1 MNLKRIFAAT
11 LTCAACA
18 LSADDGLVVSNK
30 LVFIDADGVNNAP
43 EFIASVAAQTSN
55 ETAVV
60 IAAAKAEA
68 AAETAEAVT
77 NAIQDVVAG
86 IMSNNLI
93 VYSYGNHDSF
103 SVAVMFDETD
113 EIRIISPKDNPLTF
127 NRSGTTLTATIPYL
141 VTKDIGVMKPTVL
154 GCDSL
159 SGGFVETEIPDAS
172 VSTPQQIELTPDV
185 SSSVPAGKTAYG
197 YKVTVTVNGVSGSSY
212 FFKVRMDGDNPP
224 GDGSTLDLPNG
235 VRDGVTGTFS
245 GADGWPTLKFI
256 GGVLK
261 EVSYE

>member
-1 MNLKRIFAAT
+1 MNLKRIFAAA

-18 LSADDGLVVSNK
+18 LYADDGLVVSNK
-30 LVFIDADGVNNAP
+30 LVFVDGEGHNNAP
-43 EFIASVAAQTSN
+43 EFIASVATQTSN

-77 NAIQDVVAG
+77 NAIQDVVASV
-86 IMSNNLI
+86 MSNNLV
-93 VYSYGNHDSF
+93 VYSHGNHDSF
-103 SVAVMFDETD
+103 SVAVLFDETD
-113 EIRIISPKDNPLTF
+113 EVRIISTDDNPIRF
-127 NRSGTTLTATIPYL
+127 EKSGTTLTATIPYI
-141 VTKDIGVMKPTVL
+141 VTKDLGVLKPTVL

-172 VSTPQQIELTPDV
+172 VSTPESITVPPDV
-185 SSSVPAGKTAYG
+185 AATVPTGKTAYG
-197 YKVTVTVNGVSGSSY
+197 YQVTVTVNGVSGASY
-212 FFKVRMDGDNPP
+212 FFKLRMSGDQPP

-235 VRDGVTGTFS
+235 VRDGVTTTLQ
-245 GADGWPTLKFI
+245 GADGWPTLKFV